1 LRAERSSQEAF
12 MKYATAIATAVFA
25 LAAAGAAGAGPCF
38 RTNDMRNHT
47 IVDDHTLYTKVG
59 NQDVWRLTVKGNCLT
74 GALPSDPLVVKT
86 TASLGMVCKPLDL
99 DLSVKRGGVPA
110 ACIVD
115 SIAKL
120 TPQEIA
126 AIPKGKKP

>member
-1 LRAERSSQEAF
+1 MKSVTVLVIAAF
-12 MKYATAIATAVFA
+12 AA
-25 LAAAGAAGAGPCF
+25 AAAGPALAKSCF

-59 NQDVWRLTVKGNCLT
+59 ARDVWRVGVTGNCLA
-74 GALPSDPLVVKT
+74 GALSSDPLIIRT
-86 TASLGMVCKPLDL
+86 TASNGMVCTPLDL
-99 DLSVKRGGVPA
+99 DLSVRRGGIPA

-115 SIAKL
+115 SVVKL
-120 TPQEIA
+120 TPEEIA